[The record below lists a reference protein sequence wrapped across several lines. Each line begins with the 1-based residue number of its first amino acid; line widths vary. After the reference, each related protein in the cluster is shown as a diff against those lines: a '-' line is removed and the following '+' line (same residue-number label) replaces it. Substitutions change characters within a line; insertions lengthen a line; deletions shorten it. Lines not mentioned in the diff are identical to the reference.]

1 MEIKKADIIAGLQSD
16 ILRLQGYKPQR
27 HGYGDVG
34 LGPLLS
40 AFPNSSFPLGCVHE
54 FIASKPE
61 EYAATNSFIA
71 GLLSSLM
78 EASGIILW
86 ISASRNIYPPA
97 LKNFGVQPE
106 RVIFIDLSR
115 EKYVLW
121 ALEEALKCSALTAVV
136 GEIREIS
143 FTASRR
149 LQLAVEES
157 QVTGFIQRHHAPVL
171 NTTAC
176 VSRWMVSPLASETID
191 DLPGVGFPRWKVELL
206 RVRNGRAGVYEMM
219 WKEGRF
225 HHIQELASI
234 SSVQSR
240 KAG

>member
-1 MEIKKADIIAGLQSD
+1 MQIKKADIIAGLQSD
-16 ILRLQGYKPQR
+16 ILRLQGYKPAK
-27 HGYGDVG
+27 HNCGSVG

-40 AFPNSSFPLGCVHE
+40 AFPNSSFPLGAVHE
-54 FIASKPE
+54 FIATRPE
-61 EYAATNSFIA
+61 ESAATNSFIA

-78 EASGIILW
+78 EGSGITLW
-86 ISASRNIYPPA
+86 ISASRSIYPPA

-106 RVIFIDLSR
+106 RVIFIDLSK
-115 EKYVLW
+115 EKHVMW

-136 GEIREIS
+136 GETREIS

-157 QVTGFIQRHHAPVL
+157 QVTGFIMRRNASCL

-176 VSRWMVSPLASETID
+176 VSRWMISPLASESID
-191 DLPGVGFPRWKVELL
+191 NLPGVGFPRWKVELL
-206 RVRNGRAGVYEMM
+206 RVRNGRSCVYDMM

-225 HHIQELASI
+225 HHILEMQALPAMESL
-234 SSVQSR
+234 